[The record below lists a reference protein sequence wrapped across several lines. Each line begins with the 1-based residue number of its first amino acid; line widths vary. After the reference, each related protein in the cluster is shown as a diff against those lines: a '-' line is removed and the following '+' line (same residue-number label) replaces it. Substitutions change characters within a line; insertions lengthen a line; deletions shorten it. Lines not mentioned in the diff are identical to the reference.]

1 MRVAVLSMFVVALA
15 LAAGQAQEAK
25 KGTAREIAVP
35 GFVGSETKGKVG
47 TPTKLASADDL
58 AKVLP
63 TKEFQKKVAS
73 QVDFKTE
80 HVLYFAWGGSGGDKL
95 GVATSMGDKGPVV
108 TFAYSPGFTDDLRY
122 HHKLFAVPNDAQ
134 VVLPK

>member
-1 MRVAVLSMFVVALA
+1 MRAAVLCTFVVALA
-15 LAAGQAQEAK
+15 LKSGQAQEAK

-35 GFVGSETKGKVG
+35 GFVGGEVKGKVG
-47 TPTKLASADDL
+47 SPTKLASADDL
-58 AKVLP
+58 AKALP
-63 TKEFQKKVAS
+63 TKEFQKKVAGE
-73 QVDFKTE
+73 VDFKAE

-95 GVATSMGDKGPVV
+95 AVATAKGDKGPVV
-108 TFAYSPGFTDDLRY
+108 TFTYMAGLTDDLRF